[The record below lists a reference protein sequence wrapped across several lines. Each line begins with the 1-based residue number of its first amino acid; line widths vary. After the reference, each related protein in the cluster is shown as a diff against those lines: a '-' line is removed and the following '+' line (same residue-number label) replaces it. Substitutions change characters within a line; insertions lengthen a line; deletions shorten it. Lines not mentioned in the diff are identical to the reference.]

1 MYSYDQDPDDTS
13 IGNVLRQCIDIIA
26 YMPTLAA
33 YAYQALAHYHYNQ
46 NLHINSPQPGMST
59 AENLLHMLR
68 PDGKYTELEAEVLDL
83 ALVLH
88 AEHGGGNNSTF
99 TIHVVS
105 STGTDTYSAL
115 AAAIGSLKGPR
126 HGGANIKVMQ
136 MMEDIKQNIT
146 DWEDEDEVYEYLK
159 KILRKRLSTGAVSF
173 TERGSRLYPFGS
185 QGCSS

>member
-1 MYSYDQDPDDTS
+1 M
-13 IGNVLRQCIDIIA
+13 
-26 YMPTLAA
+26 
-33 YAYQALAHYHYNQ
+33 
-46 NLHINSPQPGMST
+46 
-59 AENLLHMLR
+59 
-68 PDGKYTELEAEVLDL
+68 
-83 ALVLH
+83 LH

-159 KILRKRLSTGAVSF
+159 KILGKRLSTGAVSF
-173 TERGSRLYPFGS
+173 TERGMFIPFQTPGLFS
-185 QGCSS
+185 LRKGGRSC